1 MKSIVLVVLCATL
14 VCSLRTSRPPS
25 PTDLPFPTEGPHPT
39 DFPTGLPTDF
49 PPQQPNECSLRC
61 TLELE
66 FDELNARFTNLFY
79 QVDSQRR
86 QFDYLGQEFSQL
98 QMTTAGFYERLH
110 SQDSSIRNFQFDIEN
125 LTEHNNQLKDEVS
138 ELRMANIEL
147 IGEISAQN
155 SLINSLERNI
165 ESTSSIVEGLN
176 EQLVDQSNAIVGYEQ
191 RFSDL
196 EAQVNELVLRSGIES
211 LPPTEE

>member
-1 MKSIVLVVLCATL
+1 
-14 VCSLRTSRPPS
+14 
-25 PTDLPFPTEGPHPT
+25 
-39 DFPTGLPTDF
+39 
-49 PPQQPNECSLRC
+49 
-61 TLELE
+61 
-66 FDELNARFTNLFY
+66 
-79 QVDSQRR
+79 
-86 QFDYLGQEFSQL
+86 
-98 QMTTAGFYERLH
+98 
-110 SQDSSIRNFQFDIEN
+110 
-125 LTEHNNQLKDEVS
+125 
-138 ELRMANIEL
+138 MANIEL